1 MSLYNSLQALSLSEE
16 FNEGKLLACELL
28 CKCMLRR
35 HDLDIDE
42 SLLSRFYAALHT
54 NLLHAE
60 AVSDVNFFS
69 TKFLLSLIGAHTLR
83 TCAML
88 W

>member
-60 AVSDVNFFS
+60 AVSDVTFYFFLPN
-69 TKFLLSLIGAHTLR
+69 FLLR
-83 TCAML
+83 
-88 W
+88 